1 MIMKDKEVNLGI
13 VISTLSLVLGVSS
26 VVIGVISLLRRPAAT
41 VTASQCDVIPIG
53 SLAILRRNQS

>member
-1 MIMKDKEVNLGI
+1 MIMQNKEINLGI

-41 VTASQCDVIPIG
+41 DTSSQCNVIPIG
-53 SLAILRRNQS
+53 SLAILRRDQ

>member
-1 MIMKDKEVNLGI
+1 MIMKNKEINLGI

-41 VTASQCDVIPIG
+41 DTSSQCNVTPIG
-53 SLAILRRNQS
+53 SMAILRRNQS